1 MSIIGE
7 QFDAFVQKQILTRQS
22 LHGLNTRNNT
32 QLNVLSNQ
40 NAWLKMGSSVKIQS
54 NDKGK
59 QRLKDIGLSST
70 DEFMGIGLAANA
82 VLFNSLSKYESDTGY
97 TQRSGVSKSTDV
109 WNSSKAYGL
118 GGTDFGPVPP
128 PGLISADIK
137 AENRGSIR
145 RCNITLK
152 AFNKF
157 QFELIELLYLRLGFS
172 MLIEWGNNKYFDGPE
187 YVTTGDTLMEK
198 YWFNTQKDPF
208 YKVISLIQ
216 KEQSINHANYDGFL
230 GKVTN
235 FDWKFQPDGTY
246 DITIKLVTVGDVV
259 ESLKVNLPQT
269 TATVGEVNASIQGN
283 VTPVAVGL
291 SSQNSAIITNAGDST
306 LSYSLYSDVIDSN
319 TGKWDGSSGGA
330 KTNYISLLGLLGEET
345 DAAAVV
351 DPQIGIQPAI
361 PIAPTTAQ
369 GGNTMKYSFFLTLK
383 ELLTKIEEVVLP
395 SINGDK
401 ILGINKSESQ
411 ICALYPY
418 QFSLDPRI
426 AFIKPFFLS
435 RFSYNSKEQFD
446 AGKTEGGE
454 SGTGINNYSAWLN
467 RVNNFGQKDNDALY
481 GNIMNIY
488 LNYDFITNILKSET
502 NDKGEV
508 FLFKFLQKIC
518 TGIND
523 ALGGVN
529 NIECILSKDREI
541 TFIEQNPIPGI
552 ENSKNYGG
560 MFNRDPVPFELYGYN
575 KTDPKNH
582 TSNFVRTF
590 GFNTKIDS
598 SLASQITIGAT
609 AEGIKTKNY
618 DGTAFSKWNDG
629 LDDRFSLEYA
639 EPPPPPLLPPPP
651 PSGSDA
657 TGVYP
662 LTLEQITQMST
673 HFEAGREDTAY
684 TNDDIVAFVD
694 DKLNFLGPFNPANVL
709 KKKQPLTKFGG
720 LEKKGE
726 KDLPPKCPIT
736 GERYNDITWE
746 EYGQKV
752 QRFMLNKF
760 VEASKAAEGDK
771 EDVVNYIAY
780 CAQAMGG
787 KINSQP
793 VIQPQY
799 FNFDDGFITIGKN
812 SFKGWINT
820 ISNKIY
826 RKTGNP
832 SNTIGFIPVDLSLT
846 CDGISG
852 VKLYQ
857 QLAIRQEFLPRSY
870 PRALKFVIKQ
880 VNHKISNNDWTTEL
894 NTLATA
900 NVEKTV
906 LSAESFKI
914 VEYDLTDQE
923 LKYATVTFAAG
934 TLGNIM
940 GGFGAIGSS
949 GIPAGVDPRDI
960 INPNKEGSDRYSKSP
975 IAQYFAKKG
984 VKNGINA
991 LIFPTMADTG
1001 EPCNTDSS
1009 RVKCPAHNNGT
1020 TTWYLNISAAG
1031 SWKRWK
1037 ADALASGYKI
1047 GITNGYRSA
1056 AYQSAIG
1063 GVKGS
1068 AHGWGGAVDVN
1079 IRPTEGKLRHAMTS
1093 RSDYQASKFRYN
1105 GKLGTGALKDR
1116 MAEDWKVVAT
1126 LGARYGFFNPYR
1138 MANKPTQNATLD
1150 EAWHFEYWGPPNN
1163 PNFSSDL
1170 GQAAATIQIGT
1181 PKEINTF
1188 QLIKAFV
1195 DDITRIF
1202 ALTDTFGVGGT
1213 ALFQPAKNSL
1223 KLNTDDDEVEARKL
1237 WRAWLYNDANKKRT
1251 SAIQGADKD
1260 RFWKFLGD
1268 ISRKMIGNTGNDT
1281 ATFTTT
1287 VGGKETFKINTDF

>member
-7 QFDAFVQKQILTRQS
+7 QFDNFVQKQILTRQS
-22 LHGLNTRNNT
+22 LHGLKTRDGK

-59 QRLKDIGLSST
+59 QRLKDIGLSNT
-70 DEFMGIGLAANA
+70 DEFVGVGLAANA
-82 VLFNSLSKYESDTGY
+82 VLFNSLSKYQSDTGY
-97 TQRSGVSKSTDV
+97 TQRSGVSKSTNV

-128 PGLISADIK
+128 PGLISANIK
-137 AENRGSIR
+137 NDNRGSIR
-145 RCNITLK
+145 RCDITLK

-172 MLIEWGNNKYFDGPE
+172 MLIEWGNNKYFNGSK
-187 YVTTGDTLMEK
+187 YITTGDTLMEK

-208 YKVISLIQ
+208 YKVIGKIL
-216 KEQSINHANYDGFL
+216 KEQEVNHANYDGFL

-269 TATVGEVNASIQGN
+269 TATVGQVNASIQGN

-319 TGKWDGSSGGA
+319 TGKWDGSNGGA
-330 KTNYISLLGLLGEET
+330 KTNYISLLGLLGAET
-345 DAAAVV
+345 EAAAVV
-351 DPQIGIQPAI
+351 DPQQGTQPAI
-361 PIAPTTAQ
+361 PIVPATAQ

-383 ELLTKIEEVVLP
+383 ELLTKIETVVLP

-401 ILGINKSESQ
+401 ILGINKSEGQ

-435 RFSYNSKEQFD
+435 RFAYNSKEQFD

-467 RVNNFGQKDNDALY
+467 RVNNFGQKDNTALY
-481 GNIMNIY
+481 GSIMNIY
-488 LNYDFITNILKSET
+488 LNYDFITNALKSET
-502 NDKGEV
+502 NDRGEV
-508 FLFKFLQKIC
+508 FLFRFLQKIC

-529 NIECILSKDREI
+529 NIECVLSKDREI
-541 TFIEQNPIPGI
+541 NFIEQNPIPGI
-552 ENSKNYGG
+552 ENSKNYGSL
-560 MFNRDPVPFELYGYN
+560 FSSDTVPFELYGYN
-575 KTDPKNH
+575 TTDPKNQ

-590 GFNTKIDS
+590 GFNTKIGKETAS
-598 SLASQITIGAT
+598 SITIGAT

-618 DGTAFSKWNDG
+618 DGTAFSKWNEG
-629 LDDRFSLEYA
+629 LDDRFSLKYA
-639 EPPPPPLLPPPP
+639 EPPPPPLLPFPP

-657 TGVYP
+657 ASAYP
-662 LTLEQITQMST
+662 LTLEQIGIISA
-673 HFEAGREDTAY
+673 HFEAGRIDTNY
-684 TNDDIVAFVD
+684 GWDD
-694 DKLNFLGPFNPANVL
+694 LPLPFTERS
-709 KKKQPLTKFGG
+709 QPLTSFAGV
-720 LEKKGE
+720 EKTGK
-726 KDLPPKCPIT
+726 KDLSPNCPIT
-736 GERYNDITWE
+736 GESYNQITWE
-746 EYGQKV
+746 DYGQRV
-752 QRFMLNKF
+752 QGFLLNKA
-760 VEASKAAEGDK
+760 VEASEAAEGDK

-787 KINSQP
+787 KINASP

-812 SFKGWINT
+812 SFKGWVNT

-832 SNTIGFIPVDLSLT
+832 SNTIGFIPIDLNLT

-852 VKLYQ
+852 VKIYQ
-857 QLAIRQEFLPRSY
+857 QLAIRQEFLPKSY

-880 VNHKISNNDWTTEL
+880 VNHKISDNDWTTEL
-894 NTLATA
+894 NTLAQP

-906 LSAESFKI
+906 LSAEAFKI

-934 TLGNIM
+934 QLGTIM

-984 VKNGINA
+984 IKNGINA

-1001 EPCNTDSS
+1001 EPCSS
-1009 RVKCPAHNNGT
+1009 SGSVKKCPAHNNGT

-1063 GVKGS
+1063 GVAGS

-1079 IRPTEGKLRHAMTS
+1079 IRPTEGKLRHMMTS
-1093 RSDYQASKFRYN
+1093 RSDYQASRFKYT
-1105 GKLGTGALKDR
+1105 GKLGIDALSDR

-1138 MANKPTQNATLD
+1138 MANKPTKAETTD

-1181 PKEINTF
+1181 PTEINTF
-1188 QLIKAFV
+1188 KLIKSII
-1195 DDITRIF
+1195 DDISLIF
-1202 ALTDTFGVGGT
+1202 KLQDTFGVGGA
-1213 ALFQPAKNSL
+1213 ALLQPAKGGN
-1223 KLNTDDDEVEARKL
+1223 DDEVKGLELYK
-1237 WRAWLYNDANKKRT
+1237 AWIESDAIKKRT
-1251 SAIQGADKD
+1251 YAVKGADKD
-1260 RFWKFLGD
+1260 RFWIFLGD
-1268 ISRKMIGNTGNDT
+1268 ITRKMKGNTSNDT

-1287 VGGKETFKINTDF
+1287 VGGKETFKIDTDF

>member
-22 LHGLNTRNNT
+22 LHGLKTRNDG

-40 NAWLKMGSSVKIQS
+40 NSWLKMGSSVKIES

-70 DEFMGIGLAANA
+70 DEFIGVGLASNA
-82 VLFNSLSKYESDTGY
+82 VLFNSLSKYQSDTGY
-97 TQRSGVSKSTDV
+97 TQRSGVSKSADV

-118 GGTDFGPVPP
+118 GGTDFGLVPP

-198 YWFNTQKDPF
+198 YWFNTQRDSF
-208 YKVISLIQ
+208 YKVLSLIDQ
-216 KEQSINHANYDGFL
+216 ERSTNHANYDGFL

-246 DITIKLVTVGDVV
+246 DITIKLVTVGDVI

-319 TGKWDGSSGGA
+319 TGKWDGSSGGV

-345 DAAAVV
+345 DAATVV

-361 PIAPTTAQ
+361 PIAPATAQ
-369 GGNTMKYSFFLTLK
+369 GGNTMKYSFFLTFK
-383 ELLTKIEEVVLP
+383 ELLTKIETVVLP

-435 RFSYNSKEQFD
+435 RFAYNSKEQFD

-523 ALGGVN
+523 ALGGMN
-529 NIECILSKDREI
+529 NIECVLSNDREI

-552 ENSKNYGG
+552 QNSKNYGG
-560 MFNRDPVPFELYGYN
+560 LFSRDAVPFELYGYN
-575 KTDPKNH
+575 KTNPKNQ

-598 SLASQITIGAT
+598 SLASSITIGAT

-629 LDDRFSLEYA
+629 LEDRFSYEYA

-651 PSGSDA
+651 PSGSNA
-657 TGVYP
+657 TGAEP
-662 LTLEQITQMST
+662 LTLDQIGQISA
-673 HFEAGREDTAY
+673 HFDAGTIDTYVGNDTASGAS
-684 TNDDIVAFVD
+684 TTVFGVTLKVD
-694 DKLNFLGPFNPANVL
+694 FLGWL
-709 KKKQPLTKFGG
+709 ERKQTVTKFGG
-720 LEKKGE
+720 LEKTGF
-726 KDLPPKCPIT
+726 KDLPPTCPIT
-736 GERYNDITWE
+736 GEKYNEITWE
-746 EYGQKV
+746 AYGQRV
-752 QRFMLNKF
+752 QSFLLNKA

-787 KINSQP
+787 KINSSP

-812 SFKGWINT
+812 SFKGWVNT

-832 SNTIGFIPVDLSLT
+832 SNTIGFIPVDLNLT

-852 VKLYQ
+852 IKIYQ

-870 PRALKFVIKQ
+870 PRALKFVIKN

-894 NTLATA
+894 STIATA

-906 LSAESFKI
+906 LSAEAFKI

-934 TLGNIM
+934 QLGTIM

-960 INPNKEGSDRYSKSP
+960 INPNKEGSKRYSKSP

-1001 EPCNTDSS
+1001 EVCDTKSS

-1093 RSDYQASKFRYN
+1093 RSDYQKSKFKYN

-1138 MANKPTQNATLD
+1138 MANKPTQTKPTD

-1170 GQAAATIQIGT
+1170 GQAAATIQEGT
-1181 PKEINTF
+1181 PTEINTF
-1188 QLIKAFV
+1188 KLIKSII
-1195 DDITRIF
+1195 DDISLIF
-1202 ALTDTFGVGGT
+1202 KLQDTFGVGGA
-1213 ALFQPAKNSL
+1213 ALLQPAKGGN
-1223 KLNTDDDEVEARKL
+1223 DDEVEGLKL
-1237 WRAWLYNDANKKRT
+1237 YKAWIESDAIKKRT
-1251 SAIQGADKD
+1251 YAVKGADKAA
-1260 RFWKFLGD
+1260 FWKFLSD
-1268 ISRKMIGNTGNDT
+1268 IKRKMRGNTGNDT

>member
-7 QFDAFVQKQILTRQS
+7 QFDNFVQNQILTRQS
-22 LHGLNTRNNT
+22 LHGLKTRSNS

-54 NDKGK
+54 GDKGK
-59 QRLKDIGLSST
+59 QRLKDIGLSNT
-70 DEFMGIGLAANA
+70 DEFVGVGLAANA
-82 VLFNSLSKYESDTGY
+82 VLFNSLSKYQSDTGY
-97 TQRSGVSKSTDV
+97 TQRSGVSKSTNV

-137 AENRGSIR
+137 AETRGSIR

-172 MLIEWGNNKYFDGPE
+172 MLIEWGNNKYFNGPE
-187 YVTTGDTLMEK
+187 YVATGDTLMEK
-198 YWFNTQKDPF
+198 YWFNTQQDPF
-208 YKVISLIQ
+208 YKVIDKILH
-216 KEQSINHANYDGFL
+216 EQSVHHANYDGFL
-230 GKVTN
+230 GKVVN

-246 DITIKLVTVGDVV
+246 DITIKLVTVGDVI

-269 TATVGEVNASIQGN
+269 TATVGQVNASIQGN

-291 SSQNSAIITNAGDST
+291 SSQNSAIITNAGDSM

-351 DPQIGIQPAI
+351 DPQQGTQPAI
-361 PIAPTTAQ
+361 PIVPATTQ

-383 ELLTKIEEVVLP
+383 ELLTKIENVVLP

-401 ILGINKSESQ
+401 ILGINKSNNQ

-435 RFSYNSKEQFD
+435 RFSFNSREQFD

-481 GNIMNIY
+481 GSIMNIY

-523 ALGGVN
+523 ALGGIN
-529 NIECILSKDREI
+529 NIECVLSKDREI

-552 ENSKNYGG
+552 ETSKNFKG

-575 KTDPKNH
+575 KTDPKNQ

-590 GFNTKIDS
+590 GFNTKIGKEIAS
-598 SLASQITIGAT
+598 SITIGAT
-609 AEGIKTKNY
+609 SEGIKTKNY
-618 DGTAFSKWNDG
+618 DGTAFSKWNEG
-629 LDDRFSLEYA
+629 LDDRFSLKYA

-662 LTLEQITQMST
+662 LTLDQIGIIAK
-673 HFEAGREDTAY
+673 HWDDGDEDLYFTPFGD
-684 TNDDIVAFVD
+684 TVD
-694 DKLNFLGPFNPANVL
+694 AAADKLFFGLGVFKRSQPVTNFA
-709 KKKQPLTKFGG
+709 G
-720 LEKKGE
+720 LEKKGV
-726 KDLPPKCPIT
+726 KDINKTNCPIT
-736 GERYNDITWE
+736 GDTYTEITWE
-746 EYGQKV
+746 DYGQKV
-752 QRFMLNKF
+752 QRFLLNKA
-760 VEASKAAEGDK
+760 VEASEATEGDK

-787 KINSQP
+787 KINASP

-812 SFKGWINT
+812 SFKGWVNT

-832 SNTIGFIPVDLSLT
+832 SNTIGFIPVDLNLT

-852 VKLYQ
+852 IKLYQ

-894 NTLATA
+894 ATIATA

-934 TLGNIM
+934 QLGTIM

-960 INPNKEGSDRYSKSP
+960 INPNKEGSSRYSKSP

-991 LIFPTMADTG
+991 LVFPTMADTG
-1001 EPCNTDSS
+1001 EPCSS
-1009 RVKCPAHNNGT
+1009 SGSVKKCPAHNNGT

-1063 GVKGS
+1063 GVAGS

-1079 IRPTEGKLRHAMTS
+1079 IRPTEGKLRHTMTS
-1093 RSDYQASKFRYN
+1093 RSDYQASKFKYN
-1105 GKLGTGALKDR
+1105 GKLGIGALKDR

-1138 MANKPTQNATLD
+1138 MANKPTKAEATD

-1170 GQAAATIQIGT
+1170 GQAAATIQEGT
-1181 PKEINTF
+1181 PTEINTF
-1188 QLIKAFV
+1188 KLIKSII
-1195 DDITRIF
+1195 DDISLIF
-1202 ALTDTFGVGGT
+1202 KLQDTFGVGGA
-1213 ALFQPAKNSL
+1213 ALLQPAKGGN
-1223 KLNTDDDEVEARKL
+1223 DDEVKGLKL
-1237 WRAWLYNDANKKRT
+1237 YKAWIESDAIKKRT
-1251 SAIQGADKD
+1251 YAVKGADKD
-1260 RFWKFLGD
+1260 RFWMFLSD
-1268 ISRKMIGNTGNDT
+1268 IKRKMRGNTGNDT

-1287 VGGKETFKINTDF
+1287 VGGKEKFEIDTDF

>member
-7 QFDAFVQKQILTRQS
+7 QFDEYVQRQILTRQS
-22 LHGLNTRNNT
+22 LHGLKTRNNT

-40 NAWLKMGSSVKIQS
+40 NAWLKMGSSVQIQS

-70 DEFMGIGLAANA
+70 DEFVGVGLASNA
-82 VLFNSLSKYESDTGY
+82 VLFNSLSKYQSDTGY
-97 TQRSGVSKSTDV
+97 TQRSGVSKSTNI
-109 WNSSKAYGL
+109 WNNDSAYGL
-118 GGTDFGPVPP
+118 GGTEFGITPP

-137 AENRGSIR
+137 SKARGSIR
-145 RCNITLK
+145 ECNVTLK

-157 QFELIELLYLRLGFS
+157 QFELIELLYLRIGFS
-172 MLIEWGNNKYFDGPE
+172 MLIEWGNDKYFNGSD

-208 YKVISLIQ
+208 YKVISKIL
-216 KEQSINHANYDGFL
+216 KEQEVNHANYDGFL

-246 DITIKLVTVGDVV
+246 DITIKLITVGDVV

-269 TATVGEVNASIQGN
+269 TATVGQINASIQGN

-319 TGKWDGSSGGA
+319 TGKWDGSNGGA
-330 KTNYISLLGLLGEET
+330 KTNYLSLLGILGEEL
-345 DAAAVV
+345 DAATVV
-351 DPQIGIQPAI
+351 DPQSGTQPAI
-361 PIAPTTAQ
+361 PIVPATIQ
-369 GGNTMKYSFFLTLK
+369 GGNTMKYSFFLTLR

-401 ILGINKSESQ
+401 ILGINKSNEQ

-418 QFSLDPRI
+418 QFSLDPRV

-446 AGKTEGGE
+446 AAKTEGGE
-454 SGTGINNYSAWLN
+454 PGTGINNYYAWLN
-467 RVNNFGQKDNDALY
+467 RVNNFGIKDNDALY
-481 GNIMNIY
+481 GNIMDIY

-523 ALGGVN
+523 ALGGIN
-529 NIECILSKDREI
+529 NIECVLSKDREI
-541 TFIEQNPIPGI
+541 NFIEQNPIPGI
-552 ENSKNYGG
+552 ENSKNFGG

-575 KTDPKNH
+575 KTDPKNN

-598 SLASQITIGAT
+598 SLAASITIGAT
-609 AEGIKTKNY
+609 AQGIKTKNY

-629 LDDRFSLEYA
+629 LDDRFSLEYN
-639 EPPPPPLLPPPP
+639 EPPDPALLPPPP

-657 TGVYP
+657 TSVVP
-662 LTLEQITQMST
+662 VTLDQITKIAT
-673 HFEAGREDTAY
+673 HFDGGRIDEYYFNDT
-684 TNDDIVAFVD
+684 VD
-694 DKLNFLGPFNPANVL
+694 RAADELFGSLGWF
-709 KKKQPLTKFGG
+709 KRKQPITEFGG
-720 LEKKGE
+720 VEKEGK
-726 KDLPPKCPIT
+726 KDLDTPCPIT
-736 GERYNDITWE
+736 GQTYNNITWE
-746 EYGQKV
+746 EYGSRV
-752 QRFMLNKF
+752 RVYLLNQAVKASN
-760 VEASKAAEGDK
+760 EAVGKKD
-771 EDVVNYIAY
+771 DVVNYIAY

-787 KINSQP
+787 KINASP
-793 VIQPQY
+793 VVKPQY

-812 SFKGWINT
+812 SFKGWVNT

-826 RKTGNP
+826 KDTGQP
-832 SNTIGFIPVDLSLT
+832 SNTIGFIPVDLNLT

-852 VKLYQ
+852 VKIYQ
-857 QLAIRQEFLPRSY
+857 QLAVRQEFLPRQY

-894 NTLATA
+894 ATIATA

-906 LSAESFKI
+906 LSAESFKL

-960 INPNKEGSDRYSKSP
+960 INPNKEGSSRYSKSP
-975 IAQYFAKKG
+975 IAQFFAKKG
-984 VKNGINA
+984 IKNGINA

-1001 EPCNTDSS
+1001 EVCNSKSS

-1020 TTWYLNISAAG
+1020 TTWYLNKSAAG

-1037 ADALASGYKI
+1037 QDALASGYNI

-1063 GVKGS
+1063 GVAGS

-1079 IRPTEGKLRHAMTS
+1079 IRPTEGKLRHTNAN
-1093 RSDYQASKFRYN
+1093 RSDYQRSSFTYN

-1138 MANKPTQNATLD
+1138 MANKPTLAEATD

-1170 GQAAATIQIGT
+1170 GQAAATIQVGT
-1181 PKEINTF
+1181 PTEIETF
-1188 QLIKAFV
+1188 KMIKSIV
-1195 DDITRIF
+1195 DDITQIF
-1202 ALTDTFGVGGT
+1202 NLTDTFGIGGKP
-1213 ALFQPAKNSL
+1213 LLKPAKGGN
-1223 KLNTDDDEVEARKL
+1223 DDEVEGKKL
-1237 WRAWLYNDANKKRT
+1237 WKAWINSDAVKKRT
-1251 SAIQGADKD
+1251 FAVQGTDKAA
-1260 RFWKFLGD
+1260 FWKFLSD
-1268 ISRKMIGNTGNDT
+1268 IEIKIKGNTSNDT
-1281 ATFTTT
+1281 ATLTTT